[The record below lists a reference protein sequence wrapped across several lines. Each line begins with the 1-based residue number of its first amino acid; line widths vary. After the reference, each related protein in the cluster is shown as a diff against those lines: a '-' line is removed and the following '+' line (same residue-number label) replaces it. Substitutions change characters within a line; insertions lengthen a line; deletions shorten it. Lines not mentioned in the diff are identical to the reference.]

1 MGVGKTTIGKKLAKK
16 LGYYFIDSD
25 HEIEDREHLSISE
38 IFSQKGEKYFREV
51 EAKIIS
57 EIISRDEEIVLSLG
71 GGAFINETTKSILK
85 EKTLTIWLDVPI
97 DEILRR
103 VGNKTNRPLL
113 NQKNRREVLEN
124 LALKRF
130 PIYREAALRIEAHK
144 IGHETLTNKIIKKIN
159 ELNS

>member
-1 MGVGKTTIGKKLAKK
+1 MGVGKTTVGKKLAKK

-25 HEIEDREHLSISE
+25 HEIEDREHLSIPE

-51 EAKIIS
+51 EARIIS

-71 GGAFINETTKSILK
+71 GGAFVNEETRRILK
-85 EKTLTIWLDVPI
+85 EKTLTIWLDAPI

-130 PIYREAALRIEAHK
+130 PIYREAELKFETYK
-144 IGHETLTNKIIKKIN
+144 IGHDILTNKIIKKIN
-159 ELNS
+159 EINS

>member
-1 MGVGKTTIGKKLAKK
+1 MGVGKTTVGKKLAKK

-25 HEIEDREHLSISE
+25 QEIEDREHLSIPE

-51 EAKIIS
+51 ESKIIS
-57 EIISRDEEIVLSLG
+57 EIIFRDEEIVLSLG
-71 GGAFINETTKSILK
+71 GGAFVDEDTRRALK
-85 EKTLTIWLDVPI
+85 EKTLTIWLDAPI

-113 NQKNRREVLEN
+113 NQKNRREVLQN

-130 PIYREAALRIEAHK
+130 PIYREAELRFEAHK
-144 IGHETLTNKIIKKIN
+144 IGHDTLTNKIIKKIN
-159 ELNS
+159 EIN